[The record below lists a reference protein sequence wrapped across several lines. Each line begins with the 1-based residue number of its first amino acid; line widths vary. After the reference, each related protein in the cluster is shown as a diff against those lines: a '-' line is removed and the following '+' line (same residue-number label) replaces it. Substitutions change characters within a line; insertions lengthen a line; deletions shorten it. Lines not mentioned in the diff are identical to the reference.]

1 MPVMPNMRR
10 RTPRSAFE
18 AVAPPTPLAFVD
30 TPKMDYA
37 TWLTNSGDRI
47 ATVAGASGYRVAVI
61 GSGGAGLSAAYE
73 LLRCGFDVTLYE
85 ATGRVGGRLY
95 TSPSATGDGNL
106 FEMGAMRFTPS
117 EQVLHYYADVFNAS
131 GASTITFDIGS
142 FPDPGVNLTYIAF
155 QGQTYIYNPE
165 SSTNVLPP
173 SYYTC
178 GDGWELFLEEG
189 FTSADGT
196 ITLTAPNTLTQWLAD
211 PTQSSAAQVQAAW
224 QEYIDAFANSTLYEA
239 AVRMFTDDN
248 APGGVKWTETDFE
261 FFGALGTG
269 FGGMGPLF
277 PICFLDIIRFTINAV
292 DSDQH
297 EMDTGVES
305 FVQGFLSQPVTLP
318 DGSTDF
324 LSNHVVTGTPVT
336 GVSSTGSE
344 VTLTFGDGSASTF
357 DRVVVATSHRS
368 MELTMGLGYSQQNLP
383 LAEDAAD
390 AVRRLHMEN
399 SSKVFV
405 ETSAFW
411 EQSGG
416 GDLDWPRNVVGD
428 TILRN
433 FYTLTYPDAPSGTG
447 ALLFSYTWADDS
459 VKQQTYTDPETRIQ
473 LLLRDLATISPGLAS
488 AVETAIGD
496 NAAQVVDWQS
506 VPYFFGAFKLNQPGQ
521 DPYVQ
526 TLFYDFQKAGTSGD
540 TGVYLAGDSI
550 GFLGGWV
557 ENALQTGVNAAAGV
571 AVSLGGT
578 LTNAAQG
585 PFENLDAGAYEYSQL
600 PTDSTLARAAA
611 RPTTLRAPGF
621 AHARR
626 AGSPI
631 G

>member
-10 RTPRSAFE
+10 RRPRSAFE
-18 AVAPPTPLAFVD
+18 AVAPTTPVAFVD

-47 ATVAGASGYRVAVI
+47 ATVPNASDYEVAVI

-73 LLRCGFDVTLYE
+73 LLRCGFSVTLYE
-85 ATGRVGGRLY
+85 ATDRIGGRLY
-95 TSPSATGDGNL
+95 TSPSATGDGNV
-106 FEMGAMRFTPS
+106 FELGAMRFTPS

-131 GASTITFDIGS
+131 GASTITFDTGA
-142 FPDPGVNLTYIAF
+142 FPDPGVYLTYIAF
-155 QGQTYIYNPE
+155 QGQTYIYDPN
-165 SSTNVLPP
+165 SAVHVLPP

-178 GDGWELFLEEG
+178 GDGWELFLENG

-196 ITLTAPNTLTQWLAD
+196 ITLTAPNQITEWLAD
-211 PTQSSAAQVQAAW
+211 ATQASASKVQAAW
-224 QEYIDAFANSTLYEA
+224 QAYIDAFANTTLYEA

-277 PICFLDIIRFTINAV
+277 PLCFLDIIRFTINSV

-305 FVQGFLSQPVTLP
+305 FVRGFLNQKVTLP
-318 DGSTDF
+318 DGSSTF
-324 LSNHVVTGTPVT
+324 LGSRVVTSTPVT
-336 GVSSTGSE
+336 GVASTGSK
-344 VTLTFGDGSASTF
+344 VTLTFGDGSTSTF

-368 MELTMGLGYSQQNLP
+368 MELTMGMGYSQGGLP

-411 EQSGG
+411 DQTGEGG
-416 GDLDWPRNVVGD
+416 VSWPRNVVGD

-459 VKQQTYTDPETRIQ
+459 VKQQTYTDPEARIQ
-473 LLLRDLATISPGLAS
+473 LLLADLATISPELAA

-496 NAAQVVDWQS
+496 NVAQVVDWQTA
-506 VPYFFGAFKLNQPGQ
+506 PYFFGAFKLNQPGQ
-521 DPYVQ
+521 DPYVK
-526 TLFYDFQKAGTSGD
+526 TLFYDFQKAGTSSD

-557 ENALQTGVNAAAGV
+557 ENALQTGVTAAAGV

-585 PFENLDAGAYEYSQL
+585 PFENLDSGYYDYNQL
-600 PTDSTLARAAA
+600 PTASTTQAVAR
-611 RPTTLRAPGF
+611 TLRAPGS

-626 AGSPI
+626 AGSPL